1 MKAGVSHSY
10 GMVGRA
16 CRHVTLSPR
25 AAALAKSRRFG
36 MPQCSA
42 RFTGVG
48 VAARLTQFADPEAAL
63 TDRSPDPSS
72 PFDIDPAG
80 VDSPPE
86 ASPD

>member
-16 CRHVTLSPR
+16 YRNVTLPPR

-36 MPQCSA
+36 MSQCSA
-42 RFTGVG
+42 RFTGAG
-48 VAARLTQFADPEAAL
+48 VAARLIQFADPEAAL
-63 TDRSPDPSS
+63 TDRSPEPSS
-72 PFDIDPAG
+72 PFYIDLAG
-80 VDSPPE
+80 VDPPPE